1 MGDEDLSKNP
11 LDMINQVV
19 KRFETMPAFAMMNRV
34 HSSLT
39 IAFSVWEDM
48 MIFLFFIVVFDAL
61 QLILM
66 SDGVTHSTIQA
77 SWLGIDLRF

>member
-1 MGDEDLSKNP
+1 MGGEDVSKNP

-19 KRFETMPAFAMMNRV
+19 KRFETMPAFAVMSRV

-61 QLILM
+61 QLIMM
-66 SDGVTHSTIQA
+66 SGGVTHSTVQA